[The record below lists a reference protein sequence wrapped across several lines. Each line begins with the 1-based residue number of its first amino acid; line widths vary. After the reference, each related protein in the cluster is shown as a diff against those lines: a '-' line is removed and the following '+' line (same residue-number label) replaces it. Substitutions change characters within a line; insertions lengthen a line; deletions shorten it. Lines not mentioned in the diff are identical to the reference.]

1 MPISPSPKAQGE
13 LAELRFLLKAVSL
26 GLAVSK
32 PYGDNLRYDFVVEAG
47 GVLRR
52 IQVKSS
58 RVRERRCYH
67 ICTARS
73 SKSKLAYTPADVDLL
88 AIYLI
93 PLNLWYLLPVSAVA
107 SLRTIRLC
115 PARPGHR
122 FEPYREA
129 WHLLSSPEPS
139 DHQITQSPDPPMTR

>member
-1 MPISPSPKAQGE
+1 MPISVSPKAQGE

-32 PYGDNLRYDFVVEAG
+32 PYGDNLHYDFVVEAG

-52 IQVKSS
+52 VQVKSS

-67 ICTARS
+67 LGTSRS
-73 SKSKLAYTPADVDLL
+73 SKSKLAYTAADVDLL
-88 AIYLI
+88 AAYIV
-93 PLNLWYLLPVSAVA
+93 PLDLWYLLPVSAVA

-115 PARPGHR
+115 PGCPGHR

-129 WHLLSSPEPS
+129 WHLLSATPSPESLWP
-139 DHQITQSPDPPMTR
+139 